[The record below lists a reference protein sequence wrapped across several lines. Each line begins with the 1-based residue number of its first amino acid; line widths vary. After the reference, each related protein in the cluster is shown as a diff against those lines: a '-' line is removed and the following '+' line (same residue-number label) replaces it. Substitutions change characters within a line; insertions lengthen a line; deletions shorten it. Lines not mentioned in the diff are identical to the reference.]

1 MATADDRPSVP
12 EPADKR
18 AGTLERGLAI
28 LDLLGSAGPIGA
40 GHITE
45 ALGLSRSATYR
56 ILGTL
61 REFGY
66 VEWDGFDRVA
76 LGFRTI
82 QLGMT
87 ALNALDPVEAAQAH
101 LRDLARE
108 LGESALLAI
117 RDGDEMVY
125 LAREQAGEHSITMR
139 PSLGARRRMHSTSLG
154 KAYLAA
160 LPLDEADAL
169 VDRLEL
175 PAATPNTITDA
186 ARLRRELDEIRIR
199 GHAVDDVENEP
210 GVVCFG
216 AAVRD
221 HRGRPVCA
229 ISVAGPEHRMR
240 AKQDKVAA
248 MVVEQALAISRR
260 LGYAGPVAGTTPFRR

>member
-1 MATADDRPSVP
+1 MEAAEDRSPAQSPS
-12 EPADKR
+12 DKR
-18 AGTLERGLAI
+18 TGTLERGLAI
-28 LDLLGSAGPIGA
+28 LDLLGATGPIGA
-40 GHITE
+40 GHIAE

-61 REFGY
+61 RDFGY
-66 VEWDGFDRVA
+66 VEWDGAERVV
-76 LGFRTI
+76 LGFQTI

-87 ALNALDPVEAAQAH
+87 ALNALDPVAVAHAH

-125 LAREQAGEHSITMR
+125 VASEQAGDHSITMR
-139 PSLGARRRMHSTSLG
+139 PLLGVRRRMHSTSLG

-160 LPLDEADAL
+160 LPLDEADAV

-175 PAATPNTITDA
+175 TAATPNTITDP
-186 ARLRRELDEIRIR
+186 ARLRRELDTIRVQ
-199 GHAVDDVENEP
+199 GHAIDDVENEP

-229 ISVAGPEHRMR
+229 ISVAGPEQRMR
-240 AKQDKVAA
+240 VKGEKAA
-248 MVVEQALAISRR
+248 SLVVEHALAISRR
-260 LGYAGPVAGTTPFRR
+260 LGYAGTTPTRR